1 MEINKSK
8 AKDWSGLLE
17 GGAFQIDPCTKEE
30 FLQFSKN
37 MDKLEAIKFDKEKP
51 KMSYIPQLA
60 LLEVGKTFTYG
71 ASKYKEFNYS
81 LGMEYTRYIDAAL
94 RHINQ
99 ALRGEDI
106 DEESQCFHLANGIA
120 SLMMCLDNQLSGTV
134 KDNRNK
140 IYKDGIKTEQ

>member
-1 MEINKSK
+1 MQEYINMYMEINLITLSK
-8 AKDWSGLLE
+8 DRMEIK
-17 GGAFQIDPCTKEE
+17 
-30 FLQFSKN
+30 
-37 MDKLEAIKFDKEKP
+37 EAIKFDKEKP

-60 LLEVGKTFTYG
+60 LLEVAKTFTYG

-94 RHINQ
+94 RHLNQ

-106 DEESQCFHLANGIA
+106 DEESKCYHLANAVA
-120 SLMMCLDNQLSGTV
+120 SIMMCLDNQLTGTV

-140 IYKDGIKTEQ
+140 IYKDGIEVK

>member
-8 AKDWSGLLE
+8 AKNWSGLLE
-17 GGAFQIDPCTKEE
+17 GGAFEVKPMTREE
-30 FLQFSKN
+30 YFQFSKN

-60 LLEVGKTFTYG
+60 LLEVAKTFTYG

-81 LGMEYTRYIDAAL
+81 LGMEYTRYTDAAL
-94 RHINQ
+94 RHLNQ
-99 ALRGEDI
+99 ALRGKDI
-106 DEESQCFHLANGIA
+106 DEESRCYHLANAVA
-120 SLMMCLDNQLSGTV
+120 SIMMCLDNQLTGTV

-140 IYKDGIKTEQ
+140 IYKDGIEVK